1 MRNDASFRRRFLRF
15 ESLETRALLAADVQ
29 LLHNF
34 AMPEDC
40 DDSGLVSPLDAL
52 IVINELNR
60 PEAVSAVDATKMLDV
75 NADGLLSP
83 LDALVV
89 INYLNRQPP
98 NGDATPSFVPIQ
110 ARIARLESAI
120 ANGQLPIALGS
131 DGAQELLQTLK
142 NGGRPELGE
151 RFIEGRVH
159 PRNEVEQFETERI
172 AIELAPQVRD
182 EEHANRF
189 AEFLDRF
196 STKLRSAGIN
206 AQVIDTLTSEIKS
219 GNDAGTP
226 LSLTQIKMRLTE
238 LGVDFSKLFPIRPET
253 PAQLE
258 PQIQAVIQRLRTA
271 GINAEVITKIVSDFR
286 TSVHAGTPFNFE
298 QIVAR
303 LTELGVDVAKLFPP
317 AQPTI
322 PTRWTPSVELVTSIL
337 RRVNAKPESIESIR
351 TAMIAAKEAG
361 SPLSL
366 SQILS
371 LLRPNG
377 IQNTESIARLL
388 RPVR

>member
-1 MRNDASFRRRFLRF
+1 M
-15 ESLETRALLAADVQ
+15 LAADMQ
-29 LLHNF
+29 IPHNF

-40 DDSGLVSPLDAL
+40 DDSGIVSPLDAL

-60 PEAVSAVDATKMLDV
+60 PEDGSVVDTAKLLDV

-89 INYLNRQPP
+89 INYLNRQPS
-98 NGDATPSFVPIQ
+98 NGDLTPSYVPIQ

-120 ANGQLPIALGS
+120 ANGQLPLALGS

-159 PRNEVEQFETERI
+159 PRKEVEQFETERI
-172 AIELAPQVRD
+172 AIELAPPVRD

-196 STKLRSAGIN
+196 SAKLNAAGIN
-206 AQVIDTLTSEIKS
+206 AQVIDTLTMEIKS
-219 GNDAGTP
+219 ANDAGTP
-226 LSLTQIKMRLTE
+226 LSLTQLKTRLTE
-238 LGVDFSKLFPIRPET
+238 LGVDVSKLFPIRPET
-253 PAQLE
+253 PLQVE
-258 PQIQAVIQRLRTA
+258 PRIEAVIQRLRTA
-271 GINAEVITKIVSDFR
+271 GINAEVITKIVSEFR
-286 TSVHAGTPFNFE
+286 LSVDAGAPLTFE

-303 LTELGVDVAKLFPP
+303 LKELGVDVAKLFPP
-317 AQPTI
+317 VQPST
-322 PTRWTPSVELVTSIL
+322 PTRWTPSVELVTNIL
-337 RRVNAKPESIESIR
+337 RRANAKPESIEIIR
-351 TAMIAAKEAG
+351 AAMIAAKEAG
-361 SPLSL
+361 SPLSPL
-366 SQILS
+366 QILS
-371 LLRPNG
+371 LLRQNG
-377 IQNTESIARLL
+377 IQTTESIARLL